1 MPWHPGGRRA
11 ARGEERLAQRAG
23 EGDTR
28 AFTALYERYHQ
39 RLYRY
44 CLSILRDDADAQDA
58 LQSTF
63 ERALGA
69 LRRGQRNA
77 PLRPWLF
84 RIAHNEAI
92 SVIRRRAP
100 DQALEPL
107 GVTHAHSAE
116 HVAAE
121 RDRLATLV
129 ADLAQ
134 LPDQARSALVMR
146 ELQGLSHEDI
156 AIALQ
161 SSVGA
166 AKQAIFEARRGLA
179 EAARGREMSC
189 EDIRQLVSDGDRRVL
204 RARRVGAHLRSCG
217 PCADF
222 ARAIRQRRADL
233 RALAPPL
240 APIAAASILARASG
254 GLGAHGTSGG
264 LGAVGAGTGTLGKGA
279 LAAALSSKVAVG
291 AAVLATATAG
301 VAGVAVLKPLFH
313 PHRAGSPAV
322 RSSASPRSV
331 RGASA
336 GARPGATPQP
346 GASGASVRAGR
357 GATVA
362 LAQSGHRGRG
372 RGSSAASTAGRS
384 SRGFGRQGAAVRRA
398 GHTATPAG
406 RGLGARVGT
415 SRGNAGSHGG
425 RAAARAP
432 AQSAAPASKSRSAK
446 SRSAKPRAGKRGAPR
461 TSRRTGNGSP
471 AANPTTR
478 KIHR

>member
-1 MPWHPGGRRA
+1 MPWQPGGRRA
-11 ARGEERLAQRAG
+11 VRGEERLAQRAG
-23 EGDTR
+23 EGDAR
-28 AFTALYERYHQ
+28 AFTELYERYHQ

-69 LRRGQRNA
+69 LQRGQRNA

-92 SVIRRRAP
+92 TAIRRRSP
-100 DQALEPL
+100 DQRLEPH

-116 HVAAE
+116 HVAGE

-134 LPDQARSALVMR
+134 LPDRSRSALVMR

-161 SSVGA
+161 TSVGA

-179 EAARGREMSC
+179 EAAEGREMSC
-189 EDIRQLVSDGDRRVL
+189 EEIRQLISDGDRRVL
-204 RARRVGAHLRSCG
+204 RGRRVGAHLRSCS

-222 ARAIRQRRADL
+222 AGAIPQRRADL

-240 APIAAASILARASG
+240 APLAAASILVRASG
-254 GLGAHGTSGG
+254 GLGGHGTSGG
-264 LGAVGAGTGTLGKGA
+264 LGAATAGTGSLGKGA
-279 LAAALSSKVAVG
+279 LAAAVSSKVAVG

-313 PHRAGSPAV
+313 PSHLVGP
-322 RSSASPRSV
+322 SATHRSV
-331 RGASA
+331 RAAPAQALSA
-336 GARPGATPQP
+336 RSPQP
-346 GASGASVRAGR
+346 GGSGRTGRAAR
-357 GATVA
+357 GVQGTSAVG
-362 LAQSGHRGRG
+362 QSGHRGRA
-372 RGSSAASTAGRS
+372 RGSSAASAAGRP
-384 SRGFGRQGAAVRRA
+384 SRGAGYGRQGAAGTRA
-398 GHTATPAG
+398 GHARTPAG
-406 RGLGARVGT
+406 RGLGASTGA
-415 SRGNAGSHGG
+415 SHGKAGSHG
-425 RAAARAP
+425 RRSAVRAP
-432 AQSAAPASKSRSAK
+432 AQSAASRSKSRFA
-446 SRSAKPRAGKRGAPR
+446 KRGAVKRVGLR
-461 TSRRTGNGSP
+461 TSATGRQGLPNGSQGNSTP
-471 AANPTTR
+471 PR
-478 KIHR
+478 RSSR